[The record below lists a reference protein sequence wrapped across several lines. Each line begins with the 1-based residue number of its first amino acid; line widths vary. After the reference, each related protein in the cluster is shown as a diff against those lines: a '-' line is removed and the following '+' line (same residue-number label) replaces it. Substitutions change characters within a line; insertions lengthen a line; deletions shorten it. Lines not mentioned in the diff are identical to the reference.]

1 MKVWNKSF
9 LVQFI
14 SSENIQISRKLH
26 YLDPASASDKE
37 LPSRWLHFCSTVFFH
52 FNGSFTYKMLFFPLK
67 VRRNQFTER
76 KKKSKANRNL
86 WLEKGTSV
94 FKNKFH
100 KLDGS
105 LRTAFQLGLV
115 YLPGFLSST
124 KINLKSG
131 LPNRDSDFKKIKE
144 VDEYHSANS
153 STGDQWKSH
162 CLSVTAREVHNI
174 NFSISKENIR
184 ISL

>member
-76 KKKSKANRNL
+76 KKNPRQTGIFGWKKAL
-86 WLEKGTSV
+86 Q
-94 FKNKFH
+94 F
-100 KLDGS
+100 
-105 LRTAFQLGLV
+105 LRTSFTSWMVLLGLHSSLALSTSLAFLV
-115 YLPGFLSST
+115 VQKSILNQDYL
-124 KINLKSG
+124 IE
-131 LPNRDSDFKKIKE
+131 I
-144 VDEYHSANS
+144 
-153 STGDQWKSH
+153 Q
-162 CLSVTAREVHNI
+162 
-174 NFSISKENIR
+174 ISRK
-184 ISL
+184 